1 MESRL
6 ASAQELPILE
16 DLARQIWPGTYA
28 HIISHEQIDFM
39 LNWMY
44 SASTLQ
50 TQLNEGHE
58 FYILSAQSKDIG
70 FIALESTNYQNQA
83 SLKINKLYVL
93 AAFQG
98 NGAGQ
103 LLLQKAKESAQVAGI
118 DQLFLQV
125 NKANS
130 AVQFYLK
137 NGFVIQEEAVF
148 DIGNGFVMDDY
159 VMTFSRWVFC
169 IFVSKNWSMLKI
181 DMHSHILPKTMP
193 NWTQKFGYGKFIH
206 LEPNT
211 DGSANMMQGGQFF
224 RRIMDNCWDE
234 QLRIEEYKPFRT
246 QVQVVCTIPVMFSY
260 WAKTPDALEL
270 SRFLNDH
277 ISDLVVRY
285 PKNYIGLA
293 TIPMQDPDA
302 AILELERAKAIGL
315 VGIQIGSN
323 INDENLNEEKFF
335 PIFEACARLGMAV
348 MIHPWQM
355 MGFDSM
361 KKYWLPWLVGM
372 PAETS
377 RAACSLIFGGV
388 LERLPELRVCFSHA
402 GGSFLPTLGRI
413 EHGFNCRPDLV
424 AVDNPN
430 NPRTYLG
437 KFWVDSI
444 THDIDAFE
452 YILKMQGSKR
462 VCLGSDYPFPL
473 GDLEI
478 GQFIEDSQL
487 SAAVKEDIFCN
498 ATLEWLQLDKS
509 QFINQ

>member
-1 MESRL
+1 
-6 ASAQELPILE
+6 
-16 DLARQIWPGTYA
+16 
-28 HIISHEQIDFM
+28 
-39 LNWMY
+39 
-44 SASTLQ
+44 
-50 TQLNEGHE
+50 
-58 FYILSAQSKDIG
+58 
-70 FIALESTNYQNQA
+70 
-83 SLKINKLYVL
+83 
-93 AAFQG
+93 
-98 NGAGQ
+98 
-103 LLLQKAKESAQVAGI
+103 
-118 DQLFLQV
+118 
-125 NKANS
+125 
-130 AVQFYLK
+130 
-137 NGFVIQEEAVF
+137 
-148 DIGNGFVMDDY
+148 
-159 VMTFSRWVFC
+159 
-169 IFVSKNWSMLKI
+169 MLKI
-181 DMHSHILPKTMP
+181 DMHSHILPQTMP

-224 RRIMDNCWDE
+224 RRIVENCWDAP
-234 QLRIEEYKPFRT
+234 LRIEEYKPFHT

-260 WAKTPDALEL
+260 WAKTADALEL
-270 SRFLNDH
+270 SRYLNDH
-277 ISDLVVRY
+277 IAELVQRY

-293 TIPMQDPDA
+293 TIPMQDAEA
-302 AILELERAKAIGL
+302 AILELERAKSIGH

-323 INDENLNEEKFF
+323 INDENLSEDKFF
-335 PIFEACARLGMAV
+335 PIFEACERLGMAV

-388 LERLPELRVCFSHA
+388 LERLPNLRVCFSHA

-424 AVDNPN
+424 AIDNPH

-444 THDIDAFE
+444 THDIDALE

-478 GQFIEDSQL
+478 GQFIEDSSL
-487 SAAVKEDIFCN
+487 STEVKEDIFCN
-498 ATLEWLQLDKS
+498 ATLEWLQLDKN
-509 QFINQ
+509 QFI

>member
-1 MESRL
+1 
-6 ASAQELPILE
+6 
-16 DLARQIWPGTYA
+16 
-28 HIISHEQIDFM
+28 
-39 LNWMY
+39 
-44 SASTLQ
+44 
-50 TQLNEGHE
+50 
-58 FYILSAQSKDIG
+58 
-70 FIALESTNYQNQA
+70 
-83 SLKINKLYVL
+83 
-93 AAFQG
+93 
-98 NGAGQ
+98 
-103 LLLQKAKESAQVAGI
+103 
-118 DQLFLQV
+118 
-125 NKANS
+125 
-130 AVQFYLK
+130 
-137 NGFVIQEEAVF
+137 
-148 DIGNGFVMDDY
+148 
-159 VMTFSRWVFC
+159 
-169 IFVSKNWSMLKI
+169 MLKI

-206 LEPNT
+206 LEPNR

-224 RRIMDNCWDE
+224 RRIVENCWDE
-234 QLRIEEYKPFRT
+234 QMRIEEYKPFHT

-260 WAKTPDALEL
+260 WAKTADALEL

-277 ISDLVVRY
+277 IADLVVRY

-293 TIPMQDPDA
+293 TVPMQDTEA
-302 AILELERAKAIGL
+302 AILELERAKAIGH

-323 INDENLNEEKFF
+323 INDENLSEDKFF

-388 LERLPELRVCFSHA
+388 LERLPDLRVCFSHA

-424 AVDNPN
+424 AIDNPH

-444 THDIDAFE
+444 THDIDALE
-452 YILKMQGSKR
+452 YILKMQGSNR

-478 GQFIEDSQL
+478 GKFIEESNL
-487 SAAVKEDIFCN
+487 SPQVKEDIFAN
-498 ATLEWLQLDKS
+498 ATLEWLQLDKN
-509 QFINQ
+509 QFI

>member
-1 MESRL
+1 
-6 ASAQELPILE
+6 
-16 DLARQIWPGTYA
+16 
-28 HIISHEQIDFM
+28 
-39 LNWMY
+39 
-44 SASTLQ
+44 
-50 TQLNEGHE
+50 
-58 FYILSAQSKDIG
+58 
-70 FIALESTNYQNQA
+70 
-83 SLKINKLYVL
+83 
-93 AAFQG
+93 
-98 NGAGQ
+98 
-103 LLLQKAKESAQVAGI
+103 
-118 DQLFLQV
+118 
-125 NKANS
+125 
-130 AVQFYLK
+130 
-137 NGFVIQEEAVF
+137 
-148 DIGNGFVMDDY
+148 
-159 VMTFSRWVFC
+159 
-169 IFVSKNWSMLKI
+169 MLKI

-206 LEPNT
+206 LEPNP

-224 RRIMDNCWDE
+224 RRIVENCWDE
-234 QLRIEEYKPFRT
+234 QLRIEEYKPYHT

-260 WAKTPDALEL
+260 WAKTADALEL

-277 ISDLVVRY
+277 IADLVVRF

-293 TIPMQDPDA
+293 TIPMQDPQA
-302 AILELERAKAIGL
+302 AIQELERAKAIGH

-323 INDENLNEEKFF
+323 INDENLSEEKFF
-335 PIFEACARLGMAV
+335 PIFEACERLGMAV

-388 LERLPELRVCFSHA
+388 LERLPNLRICFSHA

-424 AVDNPN
+424 AIDNPH

-444 THDIDAFE
+444 THDIAALE
-452 YILKMQGSKR
+452 YILKLQGSKR

-478 GQFIEDSQL
+478 GKFIEESQL
-487 SAAVKEDIFCN
+487 RPEVKEDIFCN
-498 ATLEWLQLDKS
+498 ATLEWLQLDKQ
-509 QFINQ
+509 QFV